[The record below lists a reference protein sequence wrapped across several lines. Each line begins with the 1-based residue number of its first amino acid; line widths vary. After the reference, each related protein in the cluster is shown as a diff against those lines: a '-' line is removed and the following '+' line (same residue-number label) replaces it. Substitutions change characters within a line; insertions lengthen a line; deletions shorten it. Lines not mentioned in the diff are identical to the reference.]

1 MRRDVILVPRREDRG
16 YRDIVWAWC
25 KARWERDQPH
35 MPIVEGHHDT
45 GLFNRSAAVNRAAQ
59 LAGSWDVAV
68 IIDADIIIDPV
79 RVRDACDLAAR
90 TGKVVFPHDI
100 RHQVNRRGSEMI
112 RAGYLGDWKRYAHA
126 HYDNM
131 VSSVVVVPRKAWDE
145 IGGFDE
151 SFEGWG
157 FEDNAFA
164 AAAETFAG
172 TIRMEGEFWHFWHP
186 TVSVGRPGT
195 PVWQVNSAKGKR
207 YIAATGDR
215 AAIRALQAEP
225 RGSYTGTTIP
235 KILHRVVPEHSPPE
249 AEQWWAEFGR
259 LHPDWTLLTHRDPLR
274 EVEWPKTSRYWSGVR
289 NGAQLADLVRL
300 EALLHW
306 GGVYV
311 DQDMQPFR
319 SLEPLLNV
327 EAFAAWEDE
336 RCVPNAVLGARP
348 DHPAIRKCLELC
360 IRRQN
365 KGTWAAGA
373 GVTTEVLPGRADV
386 LLLPPESFYP
396 VSYQDPDRDRLM
408 REFDP
413 RRHPWTFAL
422 HHYWFSWADDA
433 SKRSVPAA

>member
-1 MRRDVILVPRREDRG
+1 VEAHGVRRDVILVPRRADNG
-16 YRDIVWAWC
+16 YRDSLWDWTKAW
-25 KARWERDQPH
+25 WEREQSH

-45 GLFNRSAAVNRAAQ
+45 GLFNRSAAVNRAAA
-59 LAGSWDVAV
+59 LAGAWDIAV
-68 IIDADIIIDPV
+68 IIDADVICNPE
-79 RVRDACDLAAR
+79 RVKEACDIAAE
-90 TGKVVFPHDI
+90 TGKIVFPHDI
-100 RHQVNRRGSEMI
+100 RHQLNRRGSELI
-112 RAGYLGDWKRYAHA
+112 RQGYQGSWARYAHA

-172 TIRMEGEFWHFWHP
+172 SIRMPGEFWHLWHP
-186 TVSVGRPGT
+186 TAHEGRPGT
-195 PVWQVNSAKGKR
+195 PTWDVNSAKGKR
-207 YIAATGDR
+207 YIAATGDK

-225 RGSYTGTTIP
+225 RGAAASLTIP
-235 KILHRVVPEHSPPE
+235 KILHRVVPETSPPE
-249 AEQWWAEFGR
+249 AERWWAEFGR
-259 LHPDWTLLTHRDPLR
+259 LHPEWTLMTHRDPLR
-274 EVEWPKTSRYWSGVR
+274 PADWPKTSRYWAKVR
-289 NGAQLADLVRL
+289 NGAQLADLVR
-300 EALLHW
+300 

-319 SLEPLLNV
+319 SLDPLLSV

-348 DHPAIRKCLELC
+348 GHPAIQRCLDLC
-360 IRRQN
+360 IRRQS

-386 LLLPPESFYP
+386 LLLPPESFYA
-396 VSYQDPDRDRLM
+396 VHYKDPDRSAKM
-408 REFDP
+408 AGFNP
-413 RRHPWTFAL
+413 KQNPWAFAL
-422 HHYWFSWADDA
+422 HHYFGSWLESDA
-433 SKRSVPAA
+433 A